1 MKIKLCSCRFEDAI
15 DIERKMRRMRA
26 ACEQGRWK
34 TGIREDKR
42 FLIERSENKKVHA
55 EDGFTEEK
63 EE

>member
-42 FLIERSENKKVHA
+42 FLIERSENKKVH
-55 EDGFTEEK
+55 ET
-63 EE
+63 